1 MTASRNLRIT
11 AALAAFAAVALLLAA
26 IPSAQPVN
34 AQQASTA
41 TDDCTTVT
49 ISSRVISETRDGNFI
64 DQRQIEDTIV
74 DRCTTAAG
82 GTVDRNQRR
91 VRYWVDV
98 QEFDN
103 G

>member
-1 MTASRNLRIT
+1 MTALRNLRIP
-11 AALAAFAAVALLLAA
+11 AALAAFAVAAILLAA
-26 IPSAQPVN
+26 IPSAPPVS
-34 AQQASTA
+34 AQASTA

-64 DQRQIEDTIV
+64 DQRQVEDTIV

>member
-11 AALAAFAAVALLLAA
+11 AALAAFAAAVLLAA
-26 IPSAQPVN
+26 IPSAQPV
-34 AQQASTA
+34 AAQASTT

-82 GTVDRNQRR
+82 GTEDRNQRR

>member
-11 AALAAFAAVALLLAA
+11 AALAAFAAAILLVA
-26 IPSAQPVN
+26 IPSAQPVG

-82 GTVDRNQRR
+82 GTVDLNQRR

>member
-11 AALAAFAAVALLLAA
+11 VALAAFAAVALLLAA
-26 IPSAQPVN
+26 IPSAQPV
-34 AQQASTA
+34 AAQASTA

-82 GTVDRNQRR
+82 GTEDRNQRR